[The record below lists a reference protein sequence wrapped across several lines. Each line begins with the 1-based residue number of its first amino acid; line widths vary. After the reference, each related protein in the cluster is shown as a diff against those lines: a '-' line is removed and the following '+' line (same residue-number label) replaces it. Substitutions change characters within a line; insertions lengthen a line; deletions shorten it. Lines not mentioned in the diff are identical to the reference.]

1 MVARCFTV
9 ALTGIEAQIVD
20 VQCSVVSALPSFNI
34 VGLPDKAVS
43 ESKERVRAA
52 LSSLSIALPPKRI
65 TLNLAPADVP
75 KAGNHYDLPIALAL
89 LAALG
94 VVPADKTQNTIA
106 MGELALDGS
115 IGPIIGALPAA
126 FAAIETQKGFLA
138 PTSNAAEAAAIAP
151 AVSYGADDLHSLIAH
166 LNGTHP
172 LPPATPLSVEAT
184 EGHRPD
190 LQDIRGQARAKRALE
205 IAVAGGHHLLLVG
218 PPGSGKTM
226 LAERAV
232 DLMPPLSP
240 KEALDTATIYSA
252 CGLLKD
258 GALPRT
264 RPFRAPHHTASS
276 AAIIGGG
283 RHAGPGEISLA
294 HNGVL
299 FMDEFPEFARP
310 VLEALRQPLESGTV
324 AISRASAHVEYP
336 AKFSLIAAANPC
348 KCGFANDPARACNR
362 APNCAQDYM
371 GRISGPLLDRFDLR
385 LDVPAVP
392 PHELEMAPTGET
404 SNDVRARVISAR
416 AWQAARFNDDPNRA
430 LNCDLL
436 GQPTETAMALDSR
449 SKDLMR
455 QAAEKFSLSAR
466 GYSRVL
472 RVARTIADLDHS
484 ESVQSHHI
492 AEALSFRFEGISR

>member
-1 MVARCFTV
+1 MVARCYTV
-9 ALTGIEAQIVD
+9 ALTGIEARLVD
-20 VQCSVVSALPSFNI
+20 VQCSVVAALPSFNI

-52 LSSLSIALPPKRI
+52 LNSLSIALPPKRI
-65 TLNLAPADVP
+65 TVNLAPADVP
-75 KAGNHYDLPIALAL
+75 KVGNHYDLPIALAL
-89 LAALG
+89 LAALD
-94 VVPADKTQNTIA
+94 VIPAETTQNSIV

-115 IGPIIGALPAA
+115 IGPIVGALPAA
-126 FAAIETQKGFLA
+126 FTALEQGKTYLG
-138 PTSNAAEAAAIAP
+138 PTANAAEAAAIAP
-151 AVSYGADDLHSLIAH
+151 NISFGADH
-166 LNGTHP
+166 LQHFISHLSGTH
-172 LPPATPLSVEAT
+172 LLRHATPLDVEASDQS
-184 EGHRPD
+184 RPD
-190 LQDIRGQARAKRALE
+190 LRDIRGQERAKRALE
-205 IAVAGGHHLLLVG
+205 IAVAGGHHLFLVG

-226 LAERAV
+226 LAERAA
-232 DLMPPLSP
+232 DLLPPLSAQ
-240 KEALDTATIYSA
+240 EALDTATIYSA

-258 GALPRT
+258 GVLRRT

-283 RHAGPGEISLA
+283 RLAGPGEISLA
-294 HNGVL
+294 HHGIL

-324 AISRASAHVEYP
+324 AISRAAAHVEYP

-348 KCGFANDPARACNR
+348 KCGFASDPARACNR
-362 APNCAQDYM
+362 APNCSQDYM

-392 PHELEMAPTGET
+392 AHELESAPSGDT
-404 SNDVRARVISAR
+404 SGVVRDRVIAARAR
-416 AWQAARFNDDPNRA
+416 QAARFQDDAARA

-436 GQPTETAMALDSR
+436 GQPTEPAIALDAA

-466 GYSRVL
+466 GYGRVL
-472 RVARTIADLDHS
+472 RVARTIADLDQSDQVHS
-484 ESVQSHHI
+484 AHV